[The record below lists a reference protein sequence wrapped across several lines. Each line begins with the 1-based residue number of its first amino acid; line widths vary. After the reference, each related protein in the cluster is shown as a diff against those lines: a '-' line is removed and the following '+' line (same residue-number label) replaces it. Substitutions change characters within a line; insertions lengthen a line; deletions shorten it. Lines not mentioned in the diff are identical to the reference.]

1 MNDSA
6 VFQGL
11 ARALST
17 GTPPV
22 AWPFAV
28 WKNLF
33 FDCPLAAST
42 HMQQFVGRQ
51 MQEQVQ
57 FLNDLVKE
65 QNPSAALSREA
76 AFLQQSALAWSSEM
90 LAVAELVQ
98 TRLLNA
104 TQSEPPQGRPPQD
117 QPPRDQPPFARA
129 A

>member
-17 GTPPV
+17 GTPPA
-22 AWPFAV
+22 AWPFAL

-42 HMQQFVGRQ
+42 HVQQFVGRQ

-57 FLNDLVKE
+57 LLNDLARE
-65 QNPSAALSREA
+65 RNPSAALSREA

-90 LAVAELVQ
+90 LEVAELVQ
-98 TRLLNA
+98 TRLLSA
-104 TQSEPPQGRPPQD
+104 TQTEKPQD
-117 QPPRDQPPFARA
+117 QPPLTRA

>member
-11 ARALST
+11 ARAFST

-33 FDCPLAAST
+33 FDCPLAASA
-42 HMQQFVGRQ
+42 HVQQFVGRQ

-57 FLNDLVKE
+57 LMNDLAKE
-65 QNPSAALSREA
+65 QNPSVAFSREA
-76 AFLQQSALAWSSEM
+76 AFLQQSALAWSNEM
-90 LAVAELVQ
+90 VEVAGLVQ
-98 TRLLNA
+98 SRLLNA
-104 TQSEPPQGRPPQD
+104 TQTDQPQD
-117 QPPRDQPPFARA
+117 QSPFARA